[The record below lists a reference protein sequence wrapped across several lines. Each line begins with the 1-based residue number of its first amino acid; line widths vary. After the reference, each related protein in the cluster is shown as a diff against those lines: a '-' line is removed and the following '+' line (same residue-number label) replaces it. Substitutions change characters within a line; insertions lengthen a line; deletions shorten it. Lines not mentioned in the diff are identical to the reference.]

1 MCADVS
7 NIPVVASTT
16 PSNMKVKTAP
26 KAGSEDAQ
34 ASFLQL
40 LVAQISNQ
48 TPDSTLDATQM
59 ITQFAQMNAALGL
72 QKLSSS
78 VNFQK
83 LSTATT
89 MIDQV
94 VTVQYNDEDTNRLT
108 SLTGL
113 VTGVDYDTNGEP
125 MILVNGKPYSLD
137 SVRRVGT

>member
-1 MCADVS
+1 
-7 NIPVVASTT
+7 
-16 PSNMKVKTAP
+16 
-26 KAGSEDAQ
+26 
-34 ASFLQL
+34 
-40 LVAQISNQ
+40 Q

-89 MIDQV
+89 MINQM
-94 VTVQYNDEDTNRLT
+94 VTVQYTDEDTNRLT
-108 SLTGL
+108 KLTGL
-113 VTGVDYDTNGEP
+113 VTGVDYDTTGEP